1 MPPPQDP
8 HLLCKERYCKKM
20 AYNKVDTLMAQ
31 VKWSEISSAL
41 SKDGRVR
48 LADYA
53 EQYGV
58 SVPTMRKMMEKKYGA
73 TVSFRRGRTGGVYP
87 GVGFQA
93 PLSSAAATAAAAV
106 NYTPESL
113 VEVSAISDDEVEKAV
128 DRILGVEA

>member
-1 MPPPQDP
+1 
-8 HLLCKERYCKKM
+8 M

-87 GVGFQA
+87 CVGFQA
-93 PLSSAAATAAAAV
+93 PVSSAAAVT
-106 NYTPESL
+106 YTPESP